1 MFSAINLSRKFQCF
15 VKVLV
20 LYSLIFTLVPPIC
33 QFYSPNCC
41 SLLLQRDYS
50 FLRDINV
57 WHPFVLIGV
66 YSSTLSA
73 AMSNLIGASRVLYAM
88 AKDDLFGRW
97 LYVFFVFFSK
107 GRKISTETIVTDIS
121 VFKICQEHRCDLLY
135 ENATDNRENIGVCFI
150 AVLAARQSTVYLQ
163 LQRNKHSLKI
173 LR

>member
-1 MFSAINLSRKFQCF
+1 MFSAINLSLKFQCF
-15 VKVLV
+15 IKVLV

-33 QFYSPNCC
+33 QFYSPNRC

-97 LYVFFVFFSK
+97 LCFFCFLFFFPRDAKSRLK
-107 GRKISTETIVTDIS
+107 PLLDFFFNCITDIS

-135 ENATDNRENIGVCFI
+135 ENATDNRENIGVCFM
-150 AVLAARQSTVYLQ
+150 AVLAARQSAVPTAAE
-163 LQRNKHSLKI
+163 R
-173 LR
+173 

>member
-33 QFYSPNCC
+33 QFYSPNRC

-97 LYVFFVFFSK
+97 LYVFFCFFFPRDAKSRLK
-107 GRKISTETIVTDIS
+107 PSLLTFQCLKYARNTDVICYMKMSLTTEKTLVS
-121 VFKICQEHRCDLLY
+121 V
-135 ENATDNRENIGVCFI
+135 
-150 AVLAARQSTVYLQ
+150 S
-163 LQRNKHSLKI
+163 
-173 LR
+173 